1 LFQLNANSEL
11 IWSKKLKNAS
21 INQLS
26 GVVPVS
32 DKGDF
37 VFMGSKS
44 LPGENGNA
52 IWVRL
57 NIKDEKNDCG
67 IENGELKVSPLTISE
82 VQFSFDQVE
91 NVSISNWIS
100 STPSAVILNVSSII
114 SCKPQ
119 RVFGG
124 GIFCRNTEVQL
135 EAQGGVK
142 YTWFPSD
149 QLDSTN
155 IANPKLKVTKTGW
168 Q

>member
-67 IENGELKVSPLTISE
+67 IENGELKVSPLIISE
-82 VQFSFDQVE
+82 IQFSFDQVE
-91 NVSISNWIS
+91 NVSISN
-100 STPSAVILNVSSII
+100 
-114 SCKPQ
+114 
-119 RVFGG
+119 
-124 GIFCRNTEVQL
+124 
-135 EAQGGVK
+135 
-142 YTWFPSD
+142 
-149 QLDSTN
+149 
-155 IANPKLKVTKTGW
+155 
-168 Q
+168 